1 MLKIPTKGVSRSTHT
16 HNVSLDVFCDWIEGS
31 ILFVDDE
38 LSSTDVVDALT
49 EDQIYDDQDMASEIV
64 SDAWAELRRRES
76 CVGNGSPFT
85 VGGLRITRQYDS
97 WQDTPAH
104 SFCVLLSLAKWYREW
119 ARPFG
124 SDYTEQGALFE
135 DLTKESLEKL
145 FSGWHI
151 HQTGW
156 TRTRTNRLAAVVD
169 QVADHLGESKGV
181 IERWTRPT
189 ANEAGLDLLCYRPFP
204 DRRVGVPVY
213 LMQCA
218 SGGDWEGKLH
228 TPNLN
233 IWRHIVQFAAIPKKA
248 FATPFAFLEDEFI
261 RNSALVDGMLLDRY
275 RLLSVADTEE
285 EWVSRPLRRRI
296 IRWARPRVRTLPTR
310 SA

>member
-1 MLKIPTKGVSRSTHT
+1 
-16 HNVSLDVFCDWIEGS
+16 
-31 ILFVDDE
+31 
-38 LSSTDVVDALT
+38 
-49 EDQIYDDQDMASEIV
+49 
-64 SDAWAELRRRES
+64 LRRRES

-85 VGGLRITRQYDS
+85 VSGLRITRQYDS

-156 TRTRTNRLAAVVD
+156 TRTRTNRLATVVD
-169 QVADHLGESKGV
+169 EVADHLGESKGV

-233 IWRHIVQFAAIPKKA
+233 IWRHIVQFAAMPKKA

-261 RNSALVDGMLLDRY
+261 RNSALVDGLLLDRY

-285 EWVSRPLRRRI
+285 EWVSRSLRRRI

-310 SA
+310 ST